1 MRKKFKKNAL
11 PHPWDPDCKCY
22 DLHGII
28 SGIQFPN
35 SKILK
40 QKNYFE
46 NDYVW
51 NYLHYNDLIIFSIL
65 HRVSTLCK
73 PTLIPV
79 QENFSRF
86 ARALSSQI
94 YLATKKFLYVVVIT
108 KTGVNMA
115 GWEN

>member
-51 NYLHYNDLIIFSIL
+51 NYLHYNDLIISAFCTEFL
-65 HRVSTLCK
+65 HS
-73 PTLIPV
+73 
-79 QENFSRF
+79 
-86 ARALSSQI
+86 
-94 YLATKKFLYVVVIT
+94 
-108 KTGVNMA
+108 VNQL
-115 GWEN
+115 